1 MKGQNSIDNIVKQLT
16 ILKSQIN
23 MTDSEL
29 TPEQDQELQK
39 IRQKLGMSTFLTEK
53 LSKYNSL
60 TSRYE
65 RAISS
70 PRSHNSDDI
79 ESRQNNL
86 IQKVDEF
93 FIALSMRDQEKSDAY
108 MEELTELDEECDSK
122 NDVFKNIVYEGCT
135 LYWRIF
141 S

>member
-1 MKGQNSIDNIVKQLT
+1 MTNQNSIDSIVKQLN
-16 ILKSQIN
+16 ILKGQLN
-23 MTDSEL
+23 MTDSEP
-29 TPEQDQELQK
+29 TPEQDDELQK
-39 IRQKLGMSTFLTEK
+39 IRQKLGMSTYLTEK
-53 LSKYNSL
+53 LSKYNTV

-65 RAISS
+65 RVISS
-70 PRSHNSDDI
+70 PRSQNSDNF
-79 ESRQNNL
+79 ESRQNDL
-86 IQKVDEF
+86 IQRVDDF
-93 FIALSMRDQEKSDAY
+93 FIALSMRDQEKSDVY